1 MPAAINLSSTS
12 CRSATQ
18 MRLHLAGA
26 MALANWAAG
35 FCIFAT
41 SLQVI
46 STAIA
51 AVRCRARTQ
60 AMPPPKDAALVTIV
74 RPVCGIDNFARET
87 LGSTFGLD
95 YPDYDIIFCVAADDD
110 PVVGLVRALIAEH
123 PKQRARL
130 LIGDDRVGPNPKLNN
145 VVKGFDAAR
154 GDWLIMA
161 DSNVLMPRDYIQ
173 RLRARWRRDSGC
185 VVSVPIASRPAN
197 FWAELE
203 CAFLNTFQ
211 ARWEYV
217 SDTLGLG
224 FAQGKNMLFRRD
236 ILDEIGGIRALGEEV
251 AEDAATT
258 KLIRAAGK
266 SVHVMGSP
274 FEQPLAR
281 RRVAEVWGRQV
292 RWARLRRITFPALY
306 TPEILTGCLFPLIA
320 GAYAAADRGVNVAL
334 VCGLLLAIW
343 LGAET
348 ALARCAGWH
357 LSLRLPLAMLIRD
370 LMLPPLWVAAW
381 LSDEVV
387 WRGSTVSEA
396 KLRSFRMRELT
407 ESPAYVFARKLT
419 DRYRQRRTGS

>member
-1 MPAAINLSSTS
+1 MATMAA
-12 CRSATQ
+12 A
-18 MRLHLAGA
+18 H
-26 MALANWAAG
+26 WAAG

-41 SLQVI
+41 ILQVV

-51 AVRCRARTQ
+51 AIRCRARSKPL
-60 AMPPPKDAALVTIV
+60 PPPRDPAPATIV
-74 RPVCGIDNFARET
+74 RPVCGVDNFARET

-95 YPDYDIIFCVAADDD
+95 YPDYDIIFCAADEDD
-110 PVVGLVRALIAEH
+110 PVVGLVRELTAAH
-123 PKQRARL
+123 PGQRARL

-145 VVKGFDAAR
+145 VIKGFDAAR
-154 GDWLIMA
+154 GHWQIMA

-173 RLRARWRRDSGC
+173 RLLERWRPDSGV

-217 SDTLGLG
+217 ADTAGLG

-236 ILDEIGGIRALGEEV
+236 LLDAIGGVRALGEEV

-258 KLIRAAGK
+258 KLVRGIGK
-266 SVHVMGSP
+266 SVHLMGSP

-281 RRVAEVWGRQV
+281 RRAGEVWARQL
-292 RWARLRRITFPALY
+292 RWARLRRITFPILFV
-306 TPEILTGCLFPLIA
+306 PELLTGCFFPLLA
-320 GAYAAADRGVNVAL
+320 GAYAAAALNENVDLICA
-334 VCGLLLAIW
+334 LLLAIW
-343 LGAET
+343 CGAEA

-357 LSLRLPLAMLIRD
+357 LSWRMPAAMLLRD
-370 LMLPPLWVAAW
+370 LMLPGLWVDAW
-381 LSDEVV
+381 LSDEVK

-396 KLRSFRMRELT
+396 RTGGFRLPEM
-407 ESPAYVFARKLT
+407 PAYAYARKLT
-419 DRYRQRRTGS
+419 SRYRQKWLNR

>member
-1 MPAAINLSSTS
+1 
-12 CRSATQ
+12 
-18 MRLHLAGA
+18 

-35 FCIFAT
+35 FCILAT

-51 AVRCRARTQ
+51 AIRCRARTKLL
-60 AMPPPKDAALVTIV
+60 PPPRDPAPVTIV
-74 RPVCGIDNFARET
+74 RPVCGVDNFARET
-87 LGSTFGLD
+87 LSSTFGLD
-95 YPDYDIIFCVAADDD
+95 YPDYEILFCVAHDDD
-110 PVVGLVRALIAEH
+110 PVVGLVRELIAAH
-123 PKQRARL
+123 PGQRARL

-154 GDWLIMA
+154 GTWQIMA

-173 RLRARWRRDSGC
+173 RLLARWRANSGC

-203 CAFLNTFQ
+203 CAFLNTFE

-217 SDTLGLG
+217 SDTFGLG

-236 ILDEIGGIRALGEEV
+236 ILDAIGGVRALGEEV

-258 KLIRAAGK
+258 KLVRGLGK
-266 SVHVMGSP
+266 SVHVMDSP
-274 FEQPLAR
+274 FEQPLAKR
-281 RRVAEVWGRQV
+281 GGFEVWGRQV

-306 TPEILTGCLFPLIA
+306 FPELLTGCFFPLVA
-320 GAYAAADRGVNVAL
+320 GAYAAAVLDENVGL
-334 VCGLLLAIW
+334 ICLLLLAIW
-343 LGAET
+343 FGAEA
-348 ALARCAGWH
+348 ALARCAAWH
-357 LSLRLPLAMLIRD
+357 FSWRMPAALLIRD

-381 LSDEVV
+381 LSDEVK

-396 KLRSFRMRELT
+396 KLRSTRLRELT
-407 ESPAYVFARKLT
+407 ETPAYAYARRLT
-419 DRYRQRRTGS
+419 SRYRQKWLSR

>member
-1 MPAAINLSSTS
+1 MIL
-12 CRSATQ
+12 AT
-18 MRLHLAGA
+18 
-26 MALANWAAG
+26 WAAG
-35 FCIFAT
+35 ICILAT
-41 SLQVI
+41 SLQVV

-51 AVRCRARTQ
+51 AVRCRSRAQ
-60 AMPPPKDAALVTIV
+60 ALPPPRNAALVTIV
-74 RPVCGIDNFARET
+74 RPVCGVDNFARET

-95 YPDYDIIFCVAADDD
+95 YPDYEILFCVARDDD
-110 PVVGLVRALIAEH
+110 PVVGLVREFIAAH
-123 PKQRARL
+123 PAQRARL

-145 VVKGFDAAR
+145 VVKGFEAAR
-154 GDWLIMA
+154 GEWMIMA

-173 RLRARWRRDSGC
+173 RLLARWRRTSGC
-185 VVSVPIASRPAN
+185 VVSVPVASRPAN

-236 ILDEIGGIRALGEEV
+236 ILDEVGGIRALGAEV

-258 KLIRAAGK
+258 KLVRGIGR

-281 RRVAEVWGRQV
+281 RSAAEVWGRQL
-292 RWARLRRITFPALY
+292 RWARLRRITFPLLFV
-306 TPEILTGCLFPLIA
+306 PELLTGCFFPLIA
-320 GAYAAADRGVNVAL
+320 GAYVAAAHGVSVVL
-334 VCGLLLAIW
+334 VVSLILAIW
-343 LGAET
+343 FGAEA

-357 LSLRLPLAMLIRD
+357 LSMRLPLAMLIRD
-370 LMLPPLWVAAW
+370 LMLPSLWVAAW

-396 KLRSFRMRELT
+396 KVRSFALRELT
-407 ESPAYVFARKLT
+407 ESPAYAYARKLT
-419 DRYRQRRTGS
+419 DRYRQKWRSR

>member
-1 MPAAINLSSTS
+1 
-12 CRSATQ
+12 
-18 MRLHLAGA
+18 

-35 FCIFAT
+35 FCILAT

-51 AVRCRARTQ
+51 AIRCRARTKLL
-60 AMPPPKDAALVTIV
+60 PPPRDPAPVTIA
-74 RPVCGIDNFARET
+74 RPVCGVDNFARET
-87 LGSTFGLD
+87 LSSTFGLD
-95 YPDYDIIFCVAADDD
+95 YPDYEILFCVARDDD
-110 PVVGLVRALIAEH
+110 PVVGLVRELIAAH
-123 PKQRARL
+123 PGQRARL

-154 GDWLIMA
+154 GTWQIMA

-173 RLRARWRRDSGC
+173 RLLARWRANSGC

-203 CAFLNTFQ
+203 CAFLNTFE

-217 SDTLGLG
+217 SDTFGLG

-236 ILDEIGGIRALGEEV
+236 ILDAIGGVRALGEEV

-258 KLIRAAGK
+258 KLVRGLGK
-266 SVHVMGSP
+266 SVHVMDSP
-274 FEQPLAR
+274 FEQPLAKR
-281 RRVAEVWGRQV
+281 GAGEVWVRQV

-306 TPEILTGCLFPLIA
+306 FPELLTGCFFPLVA
-320 GAYAAADRGVNVAL
+320 GAYAAAVLDENVGL
-334 VCGLLLAIW
+334 ICLLLLAIW
-343 LGAET
+343 FGAEA
-348 ALARCAGWH
+348 ALARCAAWH
-357 LSLRLPLAMLIRD
+357 FSWRMPAALLIRD

-381 LSDEVV
+381 LSDEVK

-396 KLRSFRMRELT
+396 KLRSTRLRELT
-407 ESPAYVFARKLT
+407 ETPAYAYARRLT
-419 DRYRQRRTGS
+419 SRYRQKWLSR